1 MTENLRR
8 RRKSARLLKRIFGEE
23 HWRGHAR
30 LGWNIEI
37 EACEA
42 MEVLT

>member
-8 RRKSARLLKRIFGEE
+8 RGKSVLLPKRIFGEE
-23 HWRGHAR
+23 RWRDHAR

-37 EACEA
+37 EAYEA